1 MDTPGK
7 DALVEMNWVSLLEK
21 QWTSVKQT
29 ALMTPLVFRWNGKP
43 REPKF
48 IQAELVVTERRR
60 TMRVTRF
67 GLMTMD
73 QNHWNSAELIV
84 LLQAIRSFN
93 VPVMVTACV
102 VQMMTV
108 WRRQAVT
115 CTTPQIALALCP
127 PLVLLILWETI
138 PSRPFTPKVTP
149 VGGFTRVPVRV
160 VNARAIATTTWIVLA
175 IWCAGKEQHRVT
187 RFLDAERPE

>member
-48 IQAELVVTERRR
+48 IQAELVVTARRR
-60 TMRVTRF
+60 V
-67 GLMTMD
+67 GLIALT

-84 LLQAIRSFN
+84 LLQVIRSFN
-93 VPVMVTACV
+93 VLIVMVTACV

-108 WRRQAVT
+108 WSRQAVT

-175 IWCAGKEQHRVT
+175 IWCVANEQHRVT

>member
-21 QWTSVKQT
+21 QWTSVNKT
-29 ALMTPLVFRWNGKP
+29 ALMTPLVFRWNGKTWTVALASCP
-43 REPKF
+43 TVVLLTFR
-48 IQAELVVTERRR
+48 LVVKRR
-60 TMRVTRF
+60 T
-67 GLMTMD
+67 
-73 QNHWNSAELIV
+73 
-84 LLQAIRSFN
+84 
-93 VPVMVTACV
+93 
-102 VQMMTV
+102 
-108 WRRQAVT
+108 
-115 CTTPQIALALCP
+115 
-127 PLVLLILWETI
+127 
-138 PSRPFTPKVTP
+138 FTPKVTP